1 MTNSEKNEESA
12 AHYNLNEFIQSAIQL
27 TIPSDCVGM
36 RLDQALAKLLP
47 HFSRNRIQSWII
59 ENRVILNQQPASAKQ
74 KVWGNESIQVFPT
87 STLDSPSSYTAEA
100 IQLDIIHEDNAIIV
114 LNKPAGLVTHPGN
127 GNCKVLYSTLCYI
140 MHHNYLK
147 YLAQGLCIDL
157 IKIPA
162 EF

>member
-59 ENRVILNQQPASAKQ
+59 ENRVILNQQP
-74 KVWGNESIQVFPT
+74 NVFELRLFWRRLKFHWYLYRVDAQ
-87 STLDSPSSYTAEA
+87 SLREV
-100 IQLDIIHEDNAIIV
+100 LEIV
-114 LNKPAGLVTHPGN
+114 VVHDVT
-127 GNCKVLYSTLCYI
+127 KR
-140 MHHNYLK
+140 
-147 YLAQGLCIDL
+147 
-157 IKIPA
+157 
-162 EF
+162 